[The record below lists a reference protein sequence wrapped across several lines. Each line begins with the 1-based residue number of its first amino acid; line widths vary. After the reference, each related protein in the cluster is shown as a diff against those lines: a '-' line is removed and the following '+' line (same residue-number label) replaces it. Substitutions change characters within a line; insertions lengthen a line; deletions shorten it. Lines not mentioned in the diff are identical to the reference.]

1 MVHPEAVL
9 LPTIKFGR
17 VSMVLLGAV
26 LPLDQE
32 LAAVDVALFELVLGQ
47 GGGGGVRALVIRL
60 QER

>member
-1 MVHPEAVL
+1 MVLPEAVL

-47 GGGGGVRALVIRL
+47 GGGGGV
-60 QER
+60 